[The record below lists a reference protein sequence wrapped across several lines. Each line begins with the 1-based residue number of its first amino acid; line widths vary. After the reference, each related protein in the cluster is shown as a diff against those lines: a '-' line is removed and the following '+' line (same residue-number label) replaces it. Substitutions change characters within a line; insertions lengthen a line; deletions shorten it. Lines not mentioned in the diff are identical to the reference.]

1 MNEIKQITKPTTKI
15 IAGAYKGKVLSLPS
29 LDVTRSSK
37 AVLKESVFN
46 VLQFDII
53 DKIFIE
59 SFAGSGSIG
68 LEAISRGAKRAYF
81 IELDKKSYSILVKNC
96 KSINIEKCQTIQ
108 GNAFVQTPLILEFLK
123 NSNETFD
130 LIFIDA
136 DKENYPEYLQLV
148 KPRMK
153 SGSVLMIDNVL
164 WYGKVLDEK
173 GNKQTEQ
180 IKLVNKLVAEDADFE
195 NVILPLRD
203 GIHLVRKK

>member
-15 IAGAYKGKVLSLPS
+15 IAGAYKGKVLNLPS

-123 NSNETFD
+123 NS
-130 LIFIDA
+130 
-136 DKENYPEYLQLV
+136 KEE
-148 KPRMK
+148 
-153 SGSVLMIDNVL
+153 
-164 WYGKVLDEK
+164 
-173 GNKQTEQ
+173 
-180 IKLVNKLVAEDADFE
+180 
-195 NVILPLRD
+195 VILYVDPPFDFREGMEDIYDKSFRMIENIENSNIFKIIIEHESKLEVPKIL
-203 GIHLVRKK
+203 GKFSLEKTRKFGKSSLSYFSYKD

>member
-1 MNEIKQITKPTTKI
+1 MQKMNETKQITKPTTKI

-123 NSNETFD
+123 NS
-130 LIFIDA
+130 
-136 DKENYPEYLQLV
+136 KEE
-148 KPRMK
+148 
-153 SGSVLMIDNVL
+153 
-164 WYGKVLDEK
+164 
-173 GNKQTEQ
+173 
-180 IKLVNKLVAEDADFE
+180 
-195 NVILPLRD
+195 VILYVDPPFDFREGMEDIYDKSFRMIENIENNNIFKIIIEHESKLEVPKIL
-203 GIHLVRKK
+203 GKFSLEKTRKFGKSSLSYFSYKD

>member
-1 MNEIKQITKPTTKI
+1 MNEIKPITKPTTKI
-15 IAGAYKGKVLSLPS
+15 IAGAYKGKVLNLPS

-108 GNAFVQTPLILEFLK
+108 GNAFVQTPLILDFLK
-123 NSNETFD
+123 NS
-130 LIFIDA
+130 
-136 DKENYPEYLQLV
+136 KEE
-148 KPRMK
+148 
-153 SGSVLMIDNVL
+153 
-164 WYGKVLDEK
+164 
-173 GNKQTEQ
+173 
-180 IKLVNKLVAEDADFE
+180 
-195 NVILPLRD
+195 VILYVDPPFDFREGMEDIYDKSFRMIENIENSNIFKIIIEHESKLEIPKIL
-203 GIHLVRKK
+203 GKFSLEKTRKFGKSSLSYFSYKD

>member
-1 MNEIKQITKPTTKI
+1 MNEIKPITKPTTKI
-15 IAGAYKGKVLSLPS
+15 IAGAYKGKVLNLPS

-123 NSNETFD
+123 NS
-130 LIFIDA
+130 
-136 DKENYPEYLQLV
+136 KEE
-148 KPRMK
+148 
-153 SGSVLMIDNVL
+153 
-164 WYGKVLDEK
+164 
-173 GNKQTEQ
+173 
-180 IKLVNKLVAEDADFE
+180 
-195 NVILPLRD
+195 VILYVDPPFDYREGMEDIYDKSFRMIENIENSNIFKIIIEHESKLEVPKIL
-203 GIHLVRKK
+203 GKFNLEKTRKFGKSSLSYFSYKD

>member
-123 NSNETFD
+123 NS
-130 LIFIDA
+130 
-136 DKENYPEYLQLV
+136 KEE
-148 KPRMK
+148 
-153 SGSVLMIDNVL
+153 
-164 WYGKVLDEK
+164 
-173 GNKQTEQ
+173 
-180 IKLVNKLVAEDADFE
+180 
-195 NVILPLRD
+195 VILYVDPPFDYREGMEDIYDKSFRMIENIENSNIFKIIIEHESKLEIPKIL
-203 GIHLVRKK
+203 GKYSLEKTRKFGKSSLSYFSYKD

>member
-1 MNEIKQITKPTTKI
+1 MNEIKPITKPTTKI

-123 NSNETFD
+123 NS
-130 LIFIDA
+130 
-136 DKENYPEYLQLV
+136 KEE
-148 KPRMK
+148 
-153 SGSVLMIDNVL
+153 
-164 WYGKVLDEK
+164 
-173 GNKQTEQ
+173 
-180 IKLVNKLVAEDADFE
+180 
-195 NVILPLRD
+195 VILYVDPPFDFREGMEDIYDKSFRMIENIENSNILKIIIEHESKLEIPKIL
-203 GIHLVRKK
+203 GKFSLEKTRKFGKSSLSYFSYKD

>member
-1 MNEIKQITKPTTKI
+1 MIEIKQITKPTTKI

-108 GNAFVQTPLILEFLK
+108 GNAFVQTPLILDFLK
-123 NSNETFD
+123 NS
-130 LIFIDA
+130 
-136 DKENYPEYLQLV
+136 KEE
-148 KPRMK
+148 
-153 SGSVLMIDNVL
+153 
-164 WYGKVLDEK
+164 
-173 GNKQTEQ
+173 
-180 IKLVNKLVAEDADFE
+180 
-195 NVILPLRD
+195 VILYVDPPFDFREGMEDIYDKSFRMIENIENNNIFKIIIEHESKLEVPKIL
-203 GIHLVRKK
+203 GKFSLEKTRKFGKSSLSYFSYKD

>member
-1 MNEIKQITKPTTKI
+1 MNETKQITKPTTKI

-53 DKIFIE
+53 DKI
-59 SFAGSGSIG
+59 
-68 LEAISRGAKRAYF
+68 AYF

-123 NSNETFD
+123 NS
-130 LIFIDA
+130 
-136 DKENYPEYLQLV
+136 KEE
-148 KPRMK
+148 
-153 SGSVLMIDNVL
+153 
-164 WYGKVLDEK
+164 
-173 GNKQTEQ
+173 
-180 IKLVNKLVAEDADFE
+180 
-195 NVILPLRD
+195 VILYVDPPFDFREGMEDIYDKSFRMIENIENSNIFKIIIEHESKLEVPKIL
-203 GIHLVRKK
+203 GKFSLEKTRKFGKSSLSYFSYKD

>member
-1 MNEIKQITKPTTKI
+1 MNETKQITKPITKPTTKI
-15 IAGAYKGKVLSLPS
+15 IAGAYKGKVLNLPS

-108 GNAFVQTPLILEFLK
+108 GNAFVQTPLILDFLK
-123 NSNETFD
+123 NS
-130 LIFIDA
+130 
-136 DKENYPEYLQLV
+136 KEE
-148 KPRMK
+148 
-153 SGSVLMIDNVL
+153 
-164 WYGKVLDEK
+164 
-173 GNKQTEQ
+173 
-180 IKLVNKLVAEDADFE
+180 
-195 NVILPLRD
+195 VILYVDPPFDFREGMEDIYDKSFRMIENIENSNIFKIIIEHESKLEVPKIL
-203 GIHLVRKK
+203 GKFSLEKTRKFGKSSLSYFSYKD

>member
-1 MNEIKQITKPTTKI
+1 MNEIKPITKPTTKI

-123 NSNETFD
+123 NS
-130 LIFIDA
+130 
-136 DKENYPEYLQLV
+136 KEE
-148 KPRMK
+148 
-153 SGSVLMIDNVL
+153 
-164 WYGKVLDEK
+164 
-173 GNKQTEQ
+173 
-180 IKLVNKLVAEDADFE
+180 
-195 NVILPLRD
+195 VILYVDPPFDFREGMEDIYDKSFRMIENIESDNIFKIIIEHESKLEVPKIL
-203 GIHLVRKK
+203 GKFSLEKTRKFGKSSLSYFSYKD

>member
-1 MNEIKQITKPTTKI
+1 MASDRPTTKI
-15 IAGAYKGKVLSLPS
+15 IAGKYKGKILELPS

-123 NSNETFD
+123 NS
-130 LIFIDA
+130 
-136 DKENYPEYLQLV
+136 KEE
-148 KPRMK
+148 
-153 SGSVLMIDNVL
+153 
-164 WYGKVLDEK
+164 
-173 GNKQTEQ
+173 
-180 IKLVNKLVAEDADFE
+180 
-195 NVILPLRD
+195 VILYVDPPFDFREGMEDIYDKSFRMIENIENNNIFKIIIEHESKLEVPKIL
-203 GIHLVRKK
+203 GKFSLEKTRKFGKSSLSYFSYKD

>member
-1 MNEIKQITKPTTKI
+1 MNETKQITKPTTKI
-15 IAGAYKGKVLSLPS
+15 IAGTYKGKVLSLPS

-123 NSNETFD
+123 NS
-130 LIFIDA
+130 
-136 DKENYPEYLQLV
+136 KEE
-148 KPRMK
+148 
-153 SGSVLMIDNVL
+153 
-164 WYGKVLDEK
+164 
-173 GNKQTEQ
+173 
-180 IKLVNKLVAEDADFE
+180 
-195 NVILPLRD
+195 VILYVDPPFDFREGMEDIYDKSFRMIENIENNNIFKIIIEHESKFEVPKIL
-203 GIHLVRKK
+203 GKFSLEKTRKFGKSSLSYFSYKD